1 MGANDGGLFPFCIR
15 SPKFTHVEQ
24 GTRGELSSRSESAQ
38 HLDQGEELLRQAII
52 RVTELLL
59 ASLFSGM
66 NVLISAWEAALV
78 RTGGFLLH
86 VPFFL
91 LL

>member
-1 MGANDGGLFPFCIR
+1 MGVNDGGLFPLCIC
-15 SPKFTHVEQ
+15 SPKFTRVEQ
-24 GTRGELSSRSESAQ
+24 GTRGELHSCSESAQ
-38 HLDQGEELLRQAII
+38 HLAQGEELLGQAII

-59 ASLFSGM
+59 ANLFSGM
-66 NVLISAWEAALV
+66 NLLISAWEAAVV

-86 VPFFL
+86 VHFFL